1 MNITNHIDT
10 VRQRLEIRVAGRIGA
25 ENACGIIQHAI
36 VEAYGSNYREV
47 ALDLRQASLDHSTS
61 LFRLHSLLQLF
72 KAIILQKDLRV
83 TVLFS
88 MDNAEQ
94 WMYLDKAEEFD
105 GITMRYFTNR
115 EAALH
120 FLGKDEEIS
129 TAVH

>member
-1 MNITNHIDT
+1 MNITNHIDSEH
-10 VRQRLEIRVAGRIGA
+10 QRLEIRVAGRIGN

-47 ALDLRQASLDHSTS
+47 ALDLRQASFDHSTS

-88 MDNAEQ
+88 VGNAEQ
-94 WMYLDKAEEFD
+94 CMYLDKAEEFD
-105 GITMRYFTNR
+105 GINMRYFTKR
-115 EAALH
+115 ESALH
-120 FLGKDEEIS
+120 FLGRDEEVCAS
-129 TAVH
+129 VH

>member
-1 MNITNHIDT
+1 MNITNHIDSEH
-10 VRQRLEIRVAGRIGA
+10 QRLEIRVAGRIGN

-36 VEAYGSNYREV
+36 VEAYGSNYRELV
-47 ALDLRQASLDHSTS
+47 LDLRQASLDHSTS

-88 MDNAEQ
+88 VGNAEQ

-105 GITMRYFTNR
+105 GINMRYFTQR
-115 EAALH
+115 ESALH
-120 FLGKDEEIS
+120 FLGRDEEMCAS
-129 TAVH
+129 VH